1 MAKRVV
7 KETDSYGKGY
17 YVVET
22 NRILGFIPCK
32 WRVCYYSDSWGYN
45 NYKFSSKEEAINFIE
60 TKRVDIFKRE
70 VIVEYK

>member
-7 KETDSYGKGY
+7 KETNSYGREY

-32 WRVCYYSDSWGYN
+32 WRLCRISDVWGYDS
-45 NYKFSSKEEAINFIE
+45 YKFSSEEEAINFIE
-60 TKRVDIFKRE
+60 TTRAGVFKRE
-70 VIVEYK
+70 VVVEYK

>member
-7 KETDSYGKGY
+7 KETDSYGREY
-17 YVVET
+17 WVVET

-32 WRVCYYSDSWGYN
+32 WRMCYYSGSWGYN
-45 NYKFSSKEEAINFIE
+45 NYKFSSKEAAINFIE

>member
-7 KETDSYGKGY
+7 KETDSYGRGY

-32 WRVCYYSDSWGYN
+32 WRLCN
-45 NYKFSSKEEAINFIE
+45 
-60 TKRVDIFKRE
+60 TK
-70 VIVEYK
+70 

>member
-7 KETDSYGKGY
+7 KETDSCGREY
-17 YVVET
+17 YVVEI

-32 WRVCYYSDSWGYN
+32 WRMCYYSVSWGYN

-60 TKRVDIFKRE
+60 TKRVNVFKRE
-70 VIVEYK
+70 VIVEYE

>member
-7 KETDSYGKGY
+7 KEADYYGREY

-32 WRVCYYSDSWGYN
+32 WRLCRISDVRGYN
-45 NYKFSSKEEAINFIE
+45 TYKFSSEEEAINFIE
-60 TKRVDIFKRE
+60 TTRTGVSKRE
-70 VIVEYK
+70 IVVEYK

>member
-7 KETDSYGKGY
+7 KEADSCGREY

-32 WRVCYYSDSWGYN
+32 WHMCYYSDGWG
-45 NYKFSSKEEAINFIE
+45 I
-60 TKRVDIFKRE
+60 
-70 VIVEYK
+70 